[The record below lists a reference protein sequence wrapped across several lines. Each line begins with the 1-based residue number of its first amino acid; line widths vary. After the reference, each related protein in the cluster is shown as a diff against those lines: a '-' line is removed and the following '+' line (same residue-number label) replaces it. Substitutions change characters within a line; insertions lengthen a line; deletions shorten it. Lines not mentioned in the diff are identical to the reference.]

1 MGQGVVRVISLRYHI
16 VSIAA
21 VFLALAVGVVLGSTA
36 LSGGLLSALT
46 EDRDELAERA
56 TAMENERNA
65 LKARLADQDA
75 FSASVGPK
83 IVAGTLAKR
92 TVLLVTNHDA
102 RPADRDALR
111 KLITDAGAKVTG
123 EVRLTEAF
131 ADPGQA
137 DQLAEIATR
146 LQPAGAKFPTAGG
159 PGTLAGALLGHTLLL
174 DGKTA
179 KPQSSPDERDAAL
192 AGLADGGFIK
202 EPGKVQA
209 AQLAIVLVGGEATG
223 DGVGDKSATIGRFAT
238 ELDKA
243 GAGVV
248 LAGTPTAAKSTGS
261 IGFVRS
267 DTASTE
273 VLSTV
278 DNVNSAAG
286 RVVTM
291 LALREQLEGQAGQ
304 YGIAGNAQGPAPGVK
319 SKGD

>member
-1 MGQGVVRVISLRYHI
+1 MISLRYHI

-36 LSGGLLSALT
+36 LGGSLLSALT
-46 EDRDELAERA
+46 EDRDELATRA
-56 TAMENERNA
+56 SSLEAERNE
-65 LKARLADQDA
+65 LQARLDDQDA

-83 IVAGTLAKR
+83 IVAGSLDKR
-92 TVLLVTNHDA
+92 TVLLVTNYDA

-111 KLITDAGAKVTG
+111 KLITAAGGKVTG
-123 EVRLTEAF
+123 EVQLTEAF

-137 DQLAEIATR
+137 DQLAELATR

-174 DGKTA
+174 DAKTA
-179 KPQSSPDERDAAL
+179 QPQSTAAERDAAL

-202 EPGKVQA
+202 EPGDVQA
-209 AQLAIVLVGGEATG
+209 AQLAVVLVGGELTG
-223 DGVGDKSATIGRFAT
+223 DGVGDRTATISRFAT

-243 GAGVV
+243 SAGVV
-248 LAGTPTAAKSTGS
+248 LAGTPAAAKSTGP
-261 IGFVRS
+261 IGYTRS

-278 DNVNSAAG
+278 DNVDTAAG
-286 RVVTM
+286 RVVTV
-291 LALREQLEGQAGQ
+291 LALREQLEGDAGQ
-304 YGIAGNAQGPAPGVK
+304 YGIAGNAQGPAPGVAG
-319 SKGD
+319 KGD